1 MNTLINALRRIP
13 HLGTWAGLLL
23 TAAGFVMITIAWG
36 ETAGEIDVPL
46 QLPYV
51 MSSGFAGLALVC
63 VGITLVAID
72 VRLRDSAARR
82 AQSVQM
88 NDALDQL
95 VRLSEQGR

>member
-1 MNTLINALRRIP
+1 MKQLIAALRRVP

-23 TAAGFVMITIAWG
+23 TAAGFVLITVAWG

-51 MSSGFAGLALVC
+51 MSAGFGGLALVC
-63 VGITLVAID
+63 VGVTLVAID

-82 AQSVQM
+82 AQSRQVT
-88 NDALDQL
+88 DALDEL
-95 VRLSEQGR
+95 VRLNEQAR